1 MDMEQKIWKHKTF
14 EVLTVEFVS
23 NYMSLWKFKRVYLT
37 NQEFLQDFK
46 NRAGDKLKL
55 LKQESLV
62 GIGGDGTSVHDQ
74 KVITKT

>member
-1 MDMEQKIWKHKTF
+1 
-14 EVLTVEFVS
+14 
-23 NYMSLWKFKRVYLT
+23 MSLWKFKRVYLT

-55 LKQESLV
+55 SKQESLV
-62 GIGGDGTSVHDQ
+62 GIGGDGMSVHDQ